1 MPKKFKG
8 ENTKAVDARNRKA
21 AVSAEKNAA
30 AKKAAED
37 EAWHDDDKLNNKKAQ
52 RKNAEEEKKK
62 AALER
67 KKLAAQMLAEEEAT
81 LEAAASSKTPAKKV
95 TQAELS
101 RRKEEQERQKEESQK
116 EKEEPIPENLN
127 HVMTDVEVAQSV
139 EQAIAALDMPD
150 GVDMHPEKR
159 VKAAW
164 NAFEQGRISQL
175 RAENPSLRLSQI
187 RQMLRKEWQKSPL
200 NPLNQ

>member
-1 MPKKFKG
+1 MLHLSSVQFYCFLT
-8 ENTKAVDARNRKA
+8 ENF
-21 AVSAEKNAA
+21 
-30 AKKAAED
+30 
-37 EAWHDDDKLNNKKAQ
+37 LF
-52 RKNAEEEKKK
+52 
-62 AALER
+62 
-67 KKLAAQMLAEEEAT
+67 
-81 LEAAASSKTPAKKV
+81 
-95 TQAELS
+95 QA
-101 RRKEEQERQKEESQK
+101 
-116 EKEEPIPENLN
+116 
-127 HVMTDVEVAQSV
+127 
-139 EQAIAALDMPD
+139 D

>member
-8 ENTKAVDARNRKA
+8 ENTKAVEARNRKA
-21 AVSAEKNAA
+21 AVDAEKNAVA
-30 AKKAAED
+30 RQAAEED
-37 EAWHDDDKLNNKKAQ
+37 AWRDDDKLTNKKAQ
-52 RKNAEEEKKK
+52 RKNAEEEKRK
-62 AALER
+62 AAVER
-67 KKLAAQMLAEEEAT
+67 KKLAAQLLVEEEAAI
-81 LEAAASSKTPAKKV
+81 EAASSGKTPAKKL

-101 RRKEEQERQKEESQK
+101 LRKAEQERENEEAQQ
-116 EKEEPIPENLN
+116 EKEDPIPENLN

-139 EQAIAALDMPD
+139 EQAIEALDIAD

-175 RAENPSLRLSQI
+175 RAENPSLRLSQV

-200 NPLNQ
+200 NPMNQ